1 MRKIEISAYSVDMS
15 SQWKREVSYKREES
29 LNISAIRVKAP
40 ENEDSLSITPEAKK
54 LINGNQLKEN
64 SKVEKSEKPY
74 ITLSE
79 EDKQKIK
86 ILEALLSKLTG
97 KKVKIKIPVFVKN
110 KGDEKKE
117 ATQQSRLSWQIDYK
131 LHESYEESEKLS
143 FSSEGIVK
151 TADGKEINFDLKLN
165 MSREYAVEHNFN
177 LKATNGEPIDP
188 LVINYSGKAAEFK
201 DKSFEFDLTA
211 DGKMENI
218 PYLEEGSGF
227 LVLADEEKVEDGSQ
241 LFGPRTGDG
250 FEELAEYDEDN
261 NGWLDSGDS
270 IFEDLKIWTRDENGN
285 DRLFALADKNIGAI
299 YTANVQANYSHK
311 SSENQTLAQN
321 KKMGIYLHE
330 SGKAGTV
337 QELDFIV

>member
-1 MRKIEISAYSVDMS
+1 
-15 SQWKREVSYKREES
+15 
-29 LNISAIRVKAP
+29 
-40 ENEDSLSITPEAKK
+40 
-54 LINGNQLKEN
+54 
-64 SKVEKSEKPY
+64 
-74 ITLSE
+74 
-79 EDKQKIK
+79 
-86 ILEALLSKLTG
+86 
-97 KKVKIKIPVFVKN
+97 
-110 KGDEKKE
+110 
-117 ATQQSRLSWQIDYK
+117 
-131 LHESYEESEKLS
+131 
-143 FSSEGIVK
+143 
-151 TADGKEINFDLKLN
+151 
-165 MSREYAVEHNFN
+165 
-177 LKATNGEPIDP
+177 DP

-211 DGKMENI
+211 DGKMEDI
-218 PYLEEGSGF
+218 PYLKEGSGF

-250 FEELAEYDEDN
+250 FEELAKYDEDK

-299 YTANVQANYSHK
+299 YTANVKAKYSHK

-330 SGKAGTV
+330 NGEAGTL